1 MNYRKYQFFGF
12 LFLILLGSSIPSS
25 SMPKFVILTWDK
37 IFHIIEYTI
46 AGFLGYRAYH
56 QDLKN
61 PIIRVSTFCIIFCI
75 IDEIWQSMIPGRF
88 PSHYDIIADVIGVIF
103 GITICIFFINKT
115 Q

>member
-1 MNYRKYQFFGF
+1 MVMKKKILKSKYEKDWNGF
-12 LFLILLGSSIPSS
+12 
-25 SMPKFVILTWDK
+25 
-37 IFHIIEYTI
+37 
-46 AGFLGYRAYH
+46 
-56 QDLKN
+56 
-61 PIIRVSTFCIIFCI
+61 PITVLR